1 LSVGY
6 GALLR
11 GNRSFRRLWLGDVVS
26 LFGDWFNTIALYAL
40 VGELTGSPLAMGL
53 VFVVKML
60 GSAVA
65 SPLAGVI
72 ADRYDRR
79 WLMIG
84 SDLLRFVVV
93 LGFLGISEA
102 GELPLL
108 YGLIA
113 LQVMLGAVFTPAR
126 SAALPELVRPEELLT
141 ANAMMAATWSMLL
154 ALGAA
159 LGGLAVSWIG
169 IQGVFLVDSASY
181 LVSALCL
188 WGVALPARGGVE
200 VREPLLKA
208 AWGEMALGWRYLV
221 GQPRVGRLAMAKSF
235 WAMGG
240 GALVYL
246 LTLLGPVLFPKDGA
260 LGIGVLL
267 AARGLGTGIGPIT
280 ARRWLRDRGR
290 WPLWMGG
297 LMVVSGCVYGSLSW
311 MPWSL
316 WVLVPITAAHAMS
329 GANWVLSSVLLQEE
343 AEARFRGRVFA
354 TEWLLLTLTNTVVTL
369 LAALLLE
376 YAGVSLRAVAGIFAG
391 VIVGMGLLWWWLLRR
406 GARAALAAAISGE
419 V

>member
-1 LSVGY
+1 
-6 GALLR
+6 
-11 GNRSFRRLWLGDVVS
+11 
-26 LFGDWFNTIALYAL
+26 
-40 VGELTGSPLAMGL
+40 
-53 VFVVKML
+53 
-60 GSAVA
+60 
-65 SPLAGVI
+65 
-72 ADRYDRR
+72 
-79 WLMIG
+79 
-84 SDLLRFVVV
+84 
-93 LGFLGISEA
+93 
-102 GELPLL
+102 
-108 YGLIA
+108 
-113 LQVMLGAVFTPAR
+113 
-126 SAALPELVRPEELLT
+126 
-141 ANAMMAATWSMLL
+141 
-154 ALGAA
+154 
-159 LGGLAVSWIG
+159 
-169 IQGVFLVDSASY
+169 
-181 LVSALCL
+181 
-188 WGVALPARGGVE
+188 
-200 VREPLLKA
+200 
-208 AWGEMALGWRYLV
+208 MALGWRYLV